1 MVTGRDIAQFVSQQT
16 GDDFVSFYDQGVEQ
30 EKNRMEEEKE
40 IKKKFWESYNRM
52 NKALLK

>member
-1 MVTGRDIAQFVSQQT
+1 MVTGRDIAQFISQQT
-16 GDDFVSFYDQGVEQ
+16 SDDFVSLYDQGVEQ
-30 EKNRMEEEKE
+30 ENARIEEEKE

>member
-1 MVTGRDIAQFVSQQT
+1 MVTGRDIAQFISQQT

-30 EKNRMEEEKE
+30 ENNRMEEEKE